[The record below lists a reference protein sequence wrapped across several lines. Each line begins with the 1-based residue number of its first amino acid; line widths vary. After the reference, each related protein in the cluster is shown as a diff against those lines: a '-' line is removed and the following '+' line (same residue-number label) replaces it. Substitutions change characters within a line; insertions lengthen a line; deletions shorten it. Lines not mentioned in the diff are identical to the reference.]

1 MFQVRTNP
9 TLRQKKPSFDLQD
22 LLTSNDFPSWLD
34 SSLRLNFQMGD
45 EREVVSGDW
54 IDKVVVNNNNSV
66 GDWEGDSTA
75 LPDFFYQR
83 YHSGMREQQYQ
94 RHNTRQKDD
103 HEYEQQRPRFY
114 STNTDDSDDID
125 MATSDSSESDALW
138 QLNVQSMNS
147 SISESG
153 AKVKKPQ
160 AKLRDGADSR
170 YLSLTNKTS
179 ILH

>member
-1 MFQVRTNP
+1 
-9 TLRQKKPSFDLQD
+9 
-22 LLTSNDFPSWLD
+22 
-34 SSLRLNFQMGD
+34 
-45 EREVVSGDW
+45 
-54 IDKVVVNNNNSV
+54 
-66 GDWEGDSTA
+66 
-75 LPDFFYQR
+75 
-83 YHSGMREQQYQ
+83 MREQQYQ